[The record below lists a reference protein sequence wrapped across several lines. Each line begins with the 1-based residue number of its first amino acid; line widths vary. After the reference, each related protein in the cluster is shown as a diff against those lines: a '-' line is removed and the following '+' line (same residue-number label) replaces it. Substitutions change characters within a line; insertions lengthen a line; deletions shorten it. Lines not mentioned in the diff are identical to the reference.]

1 MGGGGQNFFQNFKKG
16 GLGGVFV
23 SRGEFW
29 EKGKSIF
36 KGGSRIFIFSMKKK
50 QKTPILVES
59 WINFPCFGVK
69 HVNSLT
75 KRVFFIEIF
84 TE

>member
-1 MGGGGQNFFQNFKKG
+1 MFLFEGVSFGKRASQFLKG
-16 GLGGVFV
+16 GLGV
-23 SRGEFW
+23 S
-29 EKGKSIF
+29 S
-36 KGGSRIFIFSMKKK
+36 SQTLKKK
-50 QKTPILVES
+50 QKTPILAES

-84 TE
+84 TK